1 MKDFLFFNYS
11 WVRNSTFI
19 FKSFEKLGYSC
30 DFVDE
35 ASLATFVPK
44 DKYRVVFLYLHEAWT
59 IPITNHLINNYFQ
72 DSILIQHDDTDF
84 EDIQHWSDRK
94 PDLVMHREYTDQTR
108 NPRDC
113 IVYPMHFP
121 IPSQLNPAYTSKDI
135 DVSFI
140 GNISNPRRLPFIEKI
155 VSLAKGSMSDL
166 RWYISVSPQPAGGQ
180 QSMEYVEAI
189 NRTKIGLNYFGNS
202 YDSWRIWELAS
213 VKAAII
219 MPQLRNKSMRDGAM
233 PFKEYCVIRDDFQ
246 DVEEKIRHM
255 LDQNRYEGLAQRSF
269 DDYNANHTPE
279 KCFEYYLNI
288 IKKYVSL

>member
-11 WVRNSTFI
+11 WVRNSTYI

-30 DFVDE
+30 DFIDE

-44 DKYRVVFLYLHEAWT
+44 DKYRVVFLYLHEGWT

-113 IVYPMHFP
+113 FVHPMHFP
-121 IPSQLNPAYTSKDI
+121 ILSRHNPVFAQKDI
-135 DVSFI
+135 DVCFI
-140 GNISNPRRLPFIEKI
+140 GGMTNPRRAPFVEKI
-155 VSLAKGSMSDL
+155 VNLARGSMSDL
-166 RWYISVSPQPAGGQ
+166 RWYISTASQPQDGQ
-180 QSMEYVEAI
+180 PSTEYAEAI
-189 NRTKIGLNYFGNS
+189 NRSKIGLHYFGNS

-213 VKAAII
+213 TKTAII
-219 MPQLRNKSMRDGAM
+219 MPQMRNKSVKDEAM

-246 DVEEKIRHM
+246 DVEEKIRYM
-255 LDQNRYEGLAQRSF
+255 LDQKRYEDLAQRSF

-279 KCFEYYLNI
+279 KCFEYYLSV